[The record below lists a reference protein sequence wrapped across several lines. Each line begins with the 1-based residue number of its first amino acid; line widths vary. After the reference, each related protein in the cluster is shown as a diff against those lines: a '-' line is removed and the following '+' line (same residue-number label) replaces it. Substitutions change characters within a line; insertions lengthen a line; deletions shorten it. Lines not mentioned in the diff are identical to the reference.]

1 MSIISFSS
9 STLCKRSI
17 SVFLLSVL
25 LACTSLMTACGL
37 SDERGDRTGEEANDP
52 RISERDDNTFAVK
65 QIIGIRVESIT
76 GQFNRV
82 NKSQISIVT
91 LDENFEEIS
100 SRVIPTYRVEDR
112 TNGATGYELQFAKNY
127 IERVN
132 QVVKVTF
139 DQTSTPPVF
148 LYAPL
153 YNLSETEAITVN
165 AVSHYVLKKLFDTI
179 STPEQ
184 LAALIPCE
192 ENEAE
197 CPNQPMAKANLLEQI
212 NITARGYTVDID
224 PESTVEQA
232 MTILDSKLDMRQH
245 IETAVREITRSTSPI
260 AKGTRREFTLNTTDP
275 LTPLNVAQSYNS
287 VFFGL
292 SFSNLTPDDNDRSVN
307 IASSSSVV
315 TEAGRFIETLPSYPS
330 FNQTTT
336 LFDLRR
342 DILSSDIPFQR
353 TTMRIR
359 QNGSIVLN
367 DTETEN
373 ALISNTTDSFLSTQG
388 NLLNARVLQQTI
400 DDKASI
406 GWDFE
411 PVFSRSYQVNDAE
424 LNVENRND
432 IDYGNAAPWITSANY
447 GKATAFEQTEL
458 NPRASRL
465 EDMHLFSWEVHGLE
479 TDQDFSLANL
489 SGKEYGA
496 ISYSLKFN
504 DQEGTNRLLLI
515 AETAKWQ
522 INANTISITQ
532 PNPHYQTYSLARAD
546 NNTASGLVLE
556 IGLLDTP
563 RSISQQQTE
572 GSSETL
578 NRGRV
583 QLDGQSAPEGH
594 TSQNGSYLAFSF
606 NTKDRQDEFD
616 RGQGIILASE
626 LVGFDFTFSGER
638 YQLQGNSFEINDEQ
652 NILHQFNGSSL
663 VISAASASD
672 PAEVQCRATLT
683 VQRTSLVHTVD
694 ILENTLS
701 EPVESSEPAVNSQS
715 CRLNDSEIMLKF
727 PDVFGKELTLRGFIT
742 QSREENSTSP
752 GNLINFIWQQ
762 DDQLG
767 LVFASKE
774 QALSPTFE

>member
-1 MSIISFSS
+1 MSIFSFSS
-9 STLCKRSI
+9 SALCKRFFSV
-17 SVFLLSVL
+17 VFLFAL
-25 LACTSLMTACGL
+25 LGSTSLMTACGL
-37 SDERGDRTGEEANDP
+37 SDERGDRTGEEADDP
-52 RISERDDNTFAVK
+52 RNSDRDDNTFAVK
-65 QIIGIRVESIT
+65 QTIGIRVESIT
-76 GQFNRV
+76 GEFNRV
-82 NKSQISIVT
+82 QKSQISIVT

-112 TNGATGYELQFAKNY
+112 LNGASGFVLEFDKNY
-127 IERVN
+127 VERVN

-153 YNLSETEAITVN
+153 YNLSETESITVN

-179 STPEQ
+179 DTPEQ
-184 LAALIPCE
+184 LADLIPCVDSE
-192 ENEAE
+192 VE

-212 NITARGYTVDID
+212 NIAAQGYTVSID
-224 PESTVEQA
+224 PENTVAEA
-232 MTILDSKLDMRQH
+232 INSLDTKLDMRQH
-245 IETAVREITRSTSPI
+245 IETAVREITRTTSPI
-260 AKGTRREFTLNTTDP
+260 AKGTRRDFSLNTTDP
-275 LTPLNVAQSYNS
+275 LAPGNIAQSYNS

-292 SFSNLTPDDNDRSVN
+292 SFSNLTPDDSDRSVI

-315 TEAGRFIETLPSYPS
+315 TESGRFIERLPSYPS

-388 NLLNARVLQQTI
+388 NLLNARTLQQTI

-424 LNVENRND
+424 LKTENQGGT
-432 IDYGNAAPWITSANY
+432 DYGNAAPWITSANY
-447 GKATAFEQTEL
+447 GKAAAFEQTEL
-458 NPRASRL
+458 NPRASQL

-479 TDQDFSLANL
+479 TDQDFSLGTL

-504 DQEGTNRLLLI
+504 DQAGSDRMLLI
-515 AETAKWQ
+515 AETARWQ

-532 PNPHYQTYSLARAD
+532 PTSHYQTYSVARAD
-546 NNTASGLVLE
+546 NNAVSGLILE
-556 IGLLDTP
+556 SDLIDTP
-563 RSISQQQTE
+563 RSISLQQTE

-583 QLDGQSAPEGH
+583 QLDGQISPEGH

-606 NTKDRQDEFD
+606 NTKDRPDERD

-626 LVGFDFTFSGER
+626 LVGFDFDFSGER
-638 YQLQGNSFEINDEQ
+638 YQLQGNSFELNSEQ
-652 NILHQFNGSSL
+652 NILHQLNGSSL
-663 VISAASASD
+663 VIS
-672 PAEVQCRATLT
+672 PAELTDPLNIQCRATLT
-683 VQRTSLVHTVD
+683 VQRTSLAHSVD
-694 ILENTLS
+694 ILDNTLS
-701 EPVESSEPAVNSQS
+701 EPVESSQAAVNSES
-715 CRLNDSEIMLKF
+715 CLLNDSEIQLDF
-727 PDVFGKELTLRGFIT
+727 ASVFGQPLTLRGFIT
-742 QSREENSTSP
+742 QAREEGNTAP
-752 GNLINFIWQQ
+752 GNLINLIWQQ
-762 DDQLG
+762 TDQLG

-774 QALSPTFE
+774 QELSPTFD